1 MLSTTLFTLL
11 PLVLP
16 QDLASEGQETASA
29 PAVAMSQEEAAAP
42 KVQEAHEVSHE
53 ERVKR
58 AYVYTIGARYILQ
71 RTLDELLV
79 DEIAW
84 RMENNVP
91 VGDVEISDEVLEA
104 QIQERILAV
113 KEQDPNLDFWKAV
126 ESQGFTPQSFRAEV
140 RRNMQARN
148 MFFPDDPEAWP
159 VERLKTMLGD
169 HWEQFMAKNHE
180 DLLAHKK
187 ENAENLPINDQM
199 LNQFLMP
206 TVWRYM
212 MDQSEIRYPSHGL
225 PEGVALSINGR
236 PVKTDDILAIIEPF
250 LGDHDRR
257 LAETFISKM
266 EAAEKDLM
274 AKGVW
279 MAKADSDVLLDDEKS
294 DYEGAIIPHEM
305 MVVQFLGYPTL
316 DIYEQL
322 FRARKSF
329 RATLPAEGTEE
340 YRAMQ
345 EEIIK
350 KRGSFY
356 GGGKVK
362 ADVILISAQNIET
375 GTFALEGDP
384 FASAKERATEV
395 AEILAGGQ
403 NFDDVLMEYSDYPDQ
418 VPNSQPGMPQ
428 PNRGK
433 LPPQSR
439 NDLRGFLG
447 ESDYS
452 DFLQGY
458 SISDD
463 IFFLG
468 EPGAIYG
475 PIRGPLGYY
484 FYRVESRTPA
494 TREMDIDGKENDAY
508 IVNDDLLTTR
518 FLQYVSG
525 LSTGAS
531 D

>member
-1 MLSTTLFTLL
+1 MMSTILFALL

-16 QDLASEGQETASA
+16 QDLAQAGQETAASTAAAATQEASAPSAAA
-29 PAVAMSQEEAAAP
+29 PAVSI
-42 KVQEAHEVSHE
+42 SHE

-58 AYVYTIGARYILQ
+58 AYVYTVGARYILQ
-71 RTLDELLV
+71 RTLDELLL

-84 RMENNVP
+84 RKENNLAL
-91 VGDVEISDEVLEA
+91 GKIDISDVELDTEIDA
-104 QIQERILAV
+104 RIAAV

-126 ESQGFTPQSFRAEV
+126 QAQGFTKDSFRKEIK
-140 RRNMQARN
+140 RNMQARN

-159 VERLKTMLGD
+159 VDRLKTMLGD
-169 HWEQFMAKNHE
+169 HWEQFMAKNHD

-187 ENAENLPINDQM
+187 ENGENLPINDQM

-212 MDQSEIRYPSHGL
+212 MDHAEVLYPSDGL
-225 PEGVALSINGR
+225 AEGVSLSVNGR
-236 PVKTDDILAIIEPF
+236 EVKTDDIIAIIDSF

-257 LAETFISKM
+257 LAEAFVSKM
-266 EAAEKDLM
+266 EAIEADLK
-274 AKGVW
+274 AKGQW
-279 MAKADSDVLLDDEKS
+279 LPKDEVRVMFEAEEAE
-294 DYEGAIIPHEM
+294 YEGAIIPHEM
-305 MVVQFLGYPTL
+305 MVVQFLGYPTME
-316 DIYEQL
+316 IYQQV
-322 FRARKSF
+322 FHARKSY
-329 RATLPAEGTEE
+329 RANLAAEGSEE
-340 YRAMQ
+340 YRAQQ
-345 EEIIK
+345 EAIIA

-375 GTFALEGDP
+375 GKFPLEGDP
-384 FASAKERATEV
+384 FLAAEERAQEV
-395 AEILAGGQ
+395 AEILAGGES
-403 NFDDVLMEYSDYPDQ
+403 FDATLLEYSDYPDT

-428 PNRGK
+428 PQRGK
-433 LPPQSR
+433 LSPQSR

-463 IFFLG
+463 IFFLA

-494 TREMDIDGKENDAY
+494 TRAMEIDDQERDLY
-508 IVNDDLLTTR
+508 IVNDDLLTTS
-518 FLQYVSG
+518 FLKYASKLSG
-525 LSTGAS
+525 SS

>member
-1 MLSTTLFTLL
+1 MSTILFTLL

-16 QDLASEGQETASA
+16 QDLAQAGQETASA
-29 PAVAMSQEEAAAP
+29 PAAAVA
-42 KVQEAHEVSHE
+42 QEASAPTSSVESVSISHE

-58 AYVYTIGARYILQ
+58 AYVYTVGARYVLQ
-71 RTLDELLV
+71 RTLDELLA

-84 RMENNVP
+84 RKENQV
-91 VGDVEISDEVLEA
+91 VLGHIEISQEELELEV
-104 QIQERILAV
+104 QGRIDAV
-113 KEQDPNLDFWKAV
+113 AAQDPNLDFWKAV
-126 ESQGFTPQSFRAEV
+126 EAQGFTPDSFRQEI

-159 VERLKTMLGD
+159 VDRLKTMLGD
-169 HWEQFMAKNHE
+169 HWEQFMAKNHA
-180 DLLAHKK
+180 DLIAHKK
-187 ENAENLPINDQM
+187 ENGENLPINDQM

-212 MDQSEIRYPSHGL
+212 MDRAEILYPSHGL

-236 PVKTDDILAIIEPF
+236 VVKTDDILAIIDPF

-257 LAETFISKM
+257 QAEVFVAKL
-266 EAAEKDLM
+266 EAAEADLK
-274 AKGVW
+274 AKGLW
-279 MAKADSDVLLDDEKS
+279 MSKADSDVLLDDEKA

-305 MVVQFLGYPTL
+305 MVVQFLGYPTME
-316 DIYEQL
+316 IYEQL

-329 RATLPAEGTEE
+329 RATMPAEGTEE

-345 EEIIK
+345 EETIA

-375 GTFALEGDP
+375 GKFPLKGDP
-384 FASAKERATEV
+384 FASAEERAQEV
-395 AEILAGGQ
+395 AEILASGES
-403 NFDDVLMEYSDYPDQ
+403 FDETLLQYSDYPEQ

-447 ESDYS
+447 ESDFS
-452 DFLQGY
+452 DFLNGY

-494 TREMDIDGKENDAY
+494 TREMDIDEKENDAY
-508 IVNDDLLTTR
+508 IVNDDLLTTQ
-518 FLQYVSG
+518 FLKYVSG
-525 LSTGAS
+525 L
-531 D
+531 